1 MKKFLMLWVLALTM
15 LTGMEVQAAEAT
27 PQKDANEIV
36 KKSNEVMSTKRVVKV
51 DEYIISFGQRQK
63 LLTVEVDANTKIS
76 YVNMMGIEIYTDD
89 NTQLMYMYEPSEG
102 KWYVENM
109 GNSEVD
115 ETLTPVTDTIDP
127 VTNYT
132 YKETTLYQNI
142 SCDVIEV
149 NVKDN
154 STGAIYQAV
163 YYINES
169 TYEVVLLRLTD
180 SYNITVEAEYSF
192 PESVTL
198 PQTVTQSAVLF
209 PGSSVNVKG
218 IEYTASVGKQRTVK
232 VTSGKK
238 ASGKVSIPDK
248 ITFAGKDYKVPGI
261 ADNAFAK
268 NKNVKNVT
276 LGKNIKTIGQKAFF
290 KCKSLNQVTI
300 QSTVLKKVGSKAFY
314 GNAKTLKVKT
324 PKGKQEK
331 YRKLIEKSKT
341 SSKLKM

>member
-1 MKKFLMLWVLALTM
+1 MKRFLMLWVLALTM
-15 LTGMEVQAAEAT
+15 LTGMSVQAAEAT

-36 KKSNEVMSTKRVVKV
+36 KKSNEVMSTKKVVKV

-76 YVNMMGIEIYTDD
+76 YANMMGVELYTDD
-89 NTQLMYMYEPSEG
+89 NTNLMYTYEQYEG
-102 KWYVENM
+102 KWYVQSM
-109 GNSEVD
+109 GDSD
-115 ETLTPVTDTIDP
+115 TDTSLTPVTDTIDP

-132 YKETTLYQNI
+132 YKETILYQNI

-149 NVKDN
+149 NVKD
-154 STGAIYQAV
+154 SSAGEIYQAV
-163 YYINES
+163 YYVNAS

-198 PQTVTQSAVLF
+198 PQEIVQSAVLL
-209 PGSSVNVKG
+209 PGSTITVKG
-218 IEYTASVGKQRTVK
+218 IKYMVSLNKKLSVEVIDG
-232 VTSGKK
+232 SK

-248 ITFAGKDYKVPGI
+248 ISFAGKDYKVTGI
-261 ADNAFAK
+261 ANNAFAK
-268 NKNVKNVT
+268 NKKVKKVT

-324 PKGKQEK
+324 PKGKQKK

>member
-1 MKKFLMLWVLALTM
+1 MKRFLMLWVLALTM
-15 LTGMEVQAAEAT
+15 LTGTSVQAAEAT

-36 KKSNEVMSTKRVVKV
+36 KKSNEIMSTKKVVKV
-51 DEYIISFGQRQK
+51 DEYIVSFGQRQK
-63 LLTVEVDANTKIS
+63 LLTIEVDTNTKIS
-76 YVNMMGIEIYTDD
+76 HANMMGVEIYTDD
-89 NTQLMYMYEPSEG
+89 NTKLMYMYEQYEG
-102 KWYVENM
+102 KWYVQSM
-109 GNSEVD
+109 DDSDTDNS
-115 ETLTPVTDTIDP
+115 LTPATETIEP
-127 VTNYT
+127 VATYT

-142 SCDVIEV
+142 SCDVIEAD
-149 NVKDN
+149 VKD
-154 STGAIYQAV
+154 SSGAIYHAV
-163 YYINES
+163 YYVNEN
-169 TYEVVLLRLTD
+169 TYEVLMVRLTD
-180 SYNITVEAEYSF
+180 SYDITMEAEYSF

-198 PQTVTQSAVLF
+198 PQTVVQSAVLF
-209 PGSSVNVKG
+209 PGSTVTVKG
-218 IEYTASVGKQRTVK
+218 IKYMVSLNKKLSVEVIDG
-232 VTSGKK
+232 SK

-248 ITFAGKDYKVPGI
+248 ISFAGKDYKVTGI

-268 NKNVKNVT
+268 NKKVKKVT

-314 GNAKTLKVKT
+314 GNAKTLKVQT